1 MPPEVPAA
9 FPHRDE
15 LRGVLEE
22 VLRESLDYLGRLDG
36 LPVRAPGL
44 EAAEARFDGAL
55 PEVGV
60 GAAAALRE
68 LLDDAFEAATASSG
82 PRFFHFVM
90 GGVTPAALAADW
102 LTSVLDQIA
111 YAWVASPLAV
121 RLEQLVMTWLA
132 DLFELP
138 HRGGLLTTGATMAN
152 FTCLAAARQW
162 WGERHGVDVAQRGL
176 AGLPPM
182 PVFTSGHVHASAVK
196 SLAMLGLGRDAVRR
210 FAADGTGRLDADAL
224 EHALRDLDGA
234 PAVLVANAG
243 EVDAGAFDDIAR
255 LADLAA
261 AYGAWLH
268 VDGAFG
274 LFARLSPRTRALTEG
289 VERADSVTSD
299 GHKWLNVPYDCGF
312 AFLRDG
318 TRLPRVFAYD
328 AAYLARDDEAR
339 PVFGVRGPEG
349 SRRARALAVW
359 ATLRAYGRAGH
370 RAIVEGHLDLAQRLA
385 RAVDAAPD
393 LERLADVPL
402 NIVCFRYAPGGV
414 DATELDALNRRL
426 GELLL
431 EDGRYFAGTTTYD
444 GRVALR
450 PALVNWR
457 TRDEDV
463 DGFVHVVRELGAR
476 LEAGSHA
483 R

>member
-1 MPPEVPAA
+1 MPDGAPTLPR
-9 FPHRDE
+9 RDE

-22 VLRESLDYLGRLDG
+22 VLRESLAYLDG
-36 LPVRAPGL
+36 LDERPVRSPGL
-44 EAAEARFDGAL
+44 EEAEARFDGEL
-55 PEVGV
+55 PEHGV
-60 GAAAALRE
+60 GAAVALRE
-68 LLDDAFEAATASSG
+68 LLDDGFEAATASSG

-102 LTSVLDQIA
+102 LASVLDQIA
-111 YAWVASPLAV
+111 YAWVASPLAA
-121 RLEQLVMTWLA
+121 RLERLALRWLA

-162 WGERHGVDVAQRGL
+162 WGERHGVDVAQRGI

-182 PVFTSGHVHASAVK
+182 PVLTSGHVHASTVK
-196 SLAMLGLGRDAVRR
+196 ALAMLGHGRDAARR
-210 FAADGTGRLDADAL
+210 FVADGTGRLDVDAL
-224 EHALRDLDGA
+224 AAALRALDGQ
-234 PAVLVANAG
+234 PAILVANAG
-243 EVDAGAFDDIAR
+243 EVNAGDFDDIAR
-255 LADLAA
+255 LADLADA
-261 AYGAWLH
+261 HDAWLH

-312 AFLRDG
+312 AFLAEGD
-318 TRLPRVFAYD
+318 RLPRVFAYD
-328 AAYLARDDEAR
+328 AAYLAQDDEER

-370 RAIVEGHLDLAQRLA
+370 RALVEGHLDLAQRLA
-385 RAVDAAPD
+385 RAVDAVDD

-402 NIVCFRYAPGGV
+402 NIVCFRYAPPGV
-414 DATELDALNRRL
+414 DAAELDALNTRL
-426 GELLL
+426 GEALL
-431 EDGRYFAGTTTYD
+431 EDGRFYAGTTTHD

-463 DGFVHVVRELGAR
+463 DGFVSVVRELGAR
-476 LEAGSHA
+476 VAA
-483 R
+483 AT